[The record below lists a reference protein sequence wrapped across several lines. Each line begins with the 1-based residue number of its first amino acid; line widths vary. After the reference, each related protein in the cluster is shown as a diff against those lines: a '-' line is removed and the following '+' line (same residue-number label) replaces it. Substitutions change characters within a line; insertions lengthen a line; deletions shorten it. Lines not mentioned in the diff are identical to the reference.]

1 MKVHGADVLVG
12 PLPVESRIKGEVH
25 MATQAVEVP
34 SKRLSLRQRLDVG
47 NGLTPY
53 YLVLPTVLVTV
64 AGMFFPILIS
74 LWLSFFDRLPGPST
88 EFIGLSNYI
97 QLIASSEFR
106 SSLSTTLIFT
116 LIAVTLETLFGLGIA
131 LLLNDTFP
139 GRGLVRAAVLVPWA
153 FPALLSAQMWSL
165 MYNDRTGIISYF
177 LQQMHILA
185 PGSTLLQTN
194 SGIMT
199 AAIIADV
206 WKTTPFMALLLL
218 AGLQVIPPELYEA
231 STVDGAT
238 GFQQFWTITLPMLN
252 GPLTVA
258 LLFRTLASL
267 GVFEL
272 FYILG
277 GNQVQSM
284 ASYSYNYMF
293 TRSTFDFPPGVA
305 AAVVLFV
312 IVIVQIT
319 YRFSAMMIVLK
330 GYVKLTSPPP
340 SDQREAKQVQKRKEF

>member
-1 MKVHGADVLVG
+1 
-12 PLPVESRIKGEVH
+12 
-25 MATQAVEVP
+25 MATQAVGAEVAAK
-34 SKRLSLRQRLDVG
+34 SKRPSLRERLDLG

-53 YLVLPTVLVTV
+53 YLVLPTVFVTL
-64 AGMFFPILIS
+64 AGAFFPILYS
-74 LWLSFFDRLPGPST
+74 LWLSFLNRPPGPSA
-88 EFIGLSNYI
+88 EFIGWSNYLQI
-97 QLIASSEFR
+97 IASSEFR

-116 LIAVTLETLFGLGIA
+116 LIAVTLETIFGLGIA
-131 LLLNDTFP
+131 LLLNATFP
-139 GRGLVRAAVLVPWA
+139 GRGLVRAAILLPLA
-153 FPALLSAQMWSL
+153 FPTILAAQMWFL

-185 PGSTLLQTN
+185 PGATLLQTN

-206 WKTTPFMALLLL
+206 WKNTPFMALLLL
-218 AGLQVIPPELYEA
+218 AGLQVIPHELYEA
-231 STVDGAT
+231 SKVDGAT
-238 GFQQFWTITLPMLN
+238 RFQQFWTITLPMLN

-272 FYILG
+272 FYLLG
-277 GNQVQSM
+277 GNQEQSM

-312 IVIVQIT
+312 IVIFQIT

-330 GYVKLTSPPP
+330 GYVKLTSSPTIRPTR
-340 SDQREAKQVQKRKEF
+340 SETGTESQ

>member
-1 MKVHGADVLVG
+1 
-12 PLPVESRIKGEVH
+12 
-25 MATQAVEVP
+25 MATQAVEV
-34 SKRLSLRQRLDVG
+34 STKRPSLRERLDLG
-47 NGLTPY
+47 SGFTPY
-53 YLVLPTVLVTV
+53 FLVLPTVIAILAV
-64 AGMFFPILIS
+64 AAYPILNSI
-74 LWLSFFDRLPGPST
+74 WLSFFDRLPGPST
-88 EFIGLSNYI
+88 ECIRLSNYI

-267 GVFEL
+267 GVFDL

-284 ASYSYNYMF
+284 ASFSYNYMF
-293 TRSTFDFPPGVA
+293 TRTTFDFAPGVA

-312 IVIVQIT
+312 VVVCQIA
-319 YRFSAMMIVLK
+319 YRFSAMIIVAKGVLRLK
-330 GYVKLTSPPP
+330 ST
-340 SDQREAKQVQKRKEF
+340 R

>member
-1 MKVHGADVLVG
+1 MKGY
-12 PLPVESRIKGEVH
+12 VH

-34 SKRLSLRQRLDVG
+34 SKGPSLRERLDLG

-53 YLVLPTVLVTV
+53 FLVLPTLFVCL
-64 AGMFFPILIS
+64 AGMFFPILYS
-74 LWLSFFDRLPGPST
+74 LWLSFFDRPPGPNAA
-88 EFIGLSNYI
+88 FIGLSNYTQI
-97 QLIASSEFR
+97 IASSQFR

-116 LIAVTLETLFGLGIA
+116 LIAVTLETIFGLGIA
-131 LLLNDTFP
+131 LLLHATFP
-139 GRGLVRAAVLVPWA
+139 GRGLLRAAILIPLA
-153 FPALLSAQMWSL
+153 FPTILCAQMWSL

-177 LQQMHILA
+177 LQQMHLLA
-185 PGSTLLQTN
+185 PGATLLQTN

-199 AAIIADV
+199 AVIIVDV
-206 WKTTPFMALLLL
+206 WKNTPFMALLLL
-218 AGLQVIPPELYEA
+218 AGLQVIPSELYEA
-231 STVDGAT
+231 SKVDGAT
-238 GFQQFWTITLPMLN
+238 RFQQFWTITLPMLN
-252 GPLTVA
+252 RPLTVA

-267 GVFEL
+267 GVFEV

-312 IVIVQIT
+312 IVIFQIA

-330 GYVKLTSPPP
+330 GYVKLTSSPTIRPT
-340 SDQREAKQVQKRKEF
+340 RKETGTESQ